1 MTEAEL
7 LENAGIQWAN
17 FLTTFV
23 LSITILSGYL
33 IAAYAVGASLT
44 RSQVILVNVIFFG
57 TMAFII
63 VGLNGFGGTAADL
76 RSRGVDH
83 DNPAYSCSDFLGP
96 LGCNDICSSMCFG
109 ALKFMWDVRHPK
121 DE

>member
-23 LSITILSGYL
+23 LSMTILSGYL

-76 RSRGVDH
+76 EAAAWTMTTQRTHAPTSWGRWGVMIFVVL
-83 DNPAYSCSDFLGP
+83 CV
-96 LGCNDICSSMCFG
+96 FG